1 MSAQSTTMPIS
12 CHRNQRLFRQVS
24 AQSTTISASVS
35 LVNDY
40 CGKCQL
46 SQRIFIQY
54 SIRLN
59 YLCYPYHCYPDTL
72 SAQSTTR
79 RTHVFC
85 KYIFEKT
92 NQNYFTKFVFA
103 CSCSSHFSI
112 ISNCFKAN
120 NDLARKLANLCK
132 MLSRSEIHSILGMKG
147 PTIHMV
153 YILSYPRYI
162 YLYIY
167 STYIYVYT
175 EPHCTHTEKGKEGFS
190 ISKAPDSIK
199 LEIRRFQH

>member
-59 YLCYPYHCYPDTL
+59 FLCYPYHCYPDTL

-132 MLSRSEIHSILGMKG
+132 MPSCSEIHSIIGMKG
-147 PTIHMV
+147 PTIHGIYTELSKV
-153 YILSYPRYI
+153 YIFVYI
-162 YLYIY
+162 Q
-167 STYIYVYT
+167 YVYI
-175 EPHCTHTEKGKEGFS
+175 C
-190 ISKAPDSIK
+190 IY
-199 LEIRRFQH
+199 